1 MSLLWSQQ
9 NPRALYV
16 FLDCSFIFSSTFQT
30 LEHGQHMSSSLS
42 YGNGAHCVL
51 YSIYCFIHQRAQS
64 PSPLFKNLMSSL
76 SFSSSFQGSTFLLLD
91 MFAQIL
97 GVFQSLI
104 GELALIACS
113 GTNPSDDLKEF
124 FSFPIGNKIKRTNT
138 FKIFFS
144 FGN

>member
-1 MSLLWSQQ
+1 MKMLIMSLLWSQQ

-64 PSPLFKNLMSSL
+64 PSPLHLCIFWQKNTWLMEL
-76 SFSSSFQGSTFLLLD
+76 TLKWRKWLRWLWGAFSRG
-91 MFAQIL
+91 
-97 GVFQSLI
+97 
-104 GELALIACS
+104 
-113 GTNPSDDLKEF
+113 LKEIVKANKTIECWKTWCTR
-124 FSFPIGNKIKRTNT
+124 IGPNKNSSTT
-138 FKIFFS
+138 
-144 FGN
+144 